1 MKRLIQK
8 ELYLIITALTV
19 DASCHNTHNE
29 NINTISSPNYPRS
42 YPNSKHCTWNVTA
55 PIGARIRVAHFSY
68 SLESSSG
75 CTYDDL
81 KIYDGPSTRS
91 GRLAKL
97 CGTSSYRGITSTA
110 NNLFFVFN
118 SDSSTRYKGFQIT
131 LSINGM
137 KKNLSISKRTNL
149 RNYIS

>member
-1 MKRLIQK
+1 M
-8 ELYLIITALTV
+8 

-29 NINTISSPNYPRS
+29 NSNTINSPNYPRS

-55 PIGARIRVAHFSY
+55 PMGARIRVARFSY

-81 KIYDGPSTRS
+81 KIHDGPSTRS
-91 GRLAKL
+91 IRLAKL
-97 CGTSSYRGITSTA
+97 CGRSSYSGITSTA

-118 SDSSTRYKGFQIT
+118 SDTSTTYKGFQIT
-131 LSINGM
+131 FSINGM
-137 KKNLSISKRTNL
+137 KKISALVKEQIL
-149 RNYIS
+149 EIIFISLV